1 MLFNLAFSIAVKAL
15 QAILGFAIIHHLIS
29 SWGQAKYG
37 TWVTMTSLI
46 AYTTMF
52 DFGVGY
58 GVKNN
63 ISEAHALGR
72 LADAESH
79 AIFGILFYGGASCVI
94 FIAGMIWIPNVSPFR
109 ENMLASNILWI
120 GFVFSFFLS
129 YANIV
134 LQALGR
140 FRISNGVALFVPLV
154 WFICV
159 VIFSGDDSMSL
170 QVAAATYAA
179 LLVVQGA
186 ILATAV
192 SRLWGFK
199 LRGRF
204 IESTRLARS
213 LLLTGAKFFILQVSS
228 LALFYSGTMM
238 AFQFLGPVEVARYDA
253 ANKVFSMFSIG
264 FSIFISIA
272 WTEISRAKSAGNPAR
287 LKRIF
292 LLLNAAALLVFAAA
306 TTVAYFSPSIVS
318 RLTNVSL
325 PSSDAFPFAVLIGL
339 QAFAF
344 SSAVYLNAFEK
355 LMGQVVLALV
365 SIPLF
370 FGAAAWLLTHGHGI
384 GSIPLAAVV
393 ATLPAT
399 LFCFSIARG
408 LIGSV
413 GNPVL
418 KAG

>member
-1 MLFNLAFSIAVKAL
+1 
-15 QAILGFAIIHHLIS
+15 
-29 SWGQAKYG
+29 
-37 TWVTMTSLI
+37 MTSLI
-46 AYTTMF
+46 AYMTMF

-58 GVKNN
+58 GVKNK

-79 AIFGILFYGGASCVI
+79 AIFGLIFYVGASLVI

-109 ENMLASNILWI
+109 ENLLASSLLWI
-120 GFVFSFFLS
+120 GFVLSFLLS
-129 YANIV
+129 YANII

-140 FRISNGVALFVPLV
+140 FRISNGFALFAPLT
-154 WFICV
+154 WFI
-159 VIFSGDDSMSL
+159 VIVTFDTDNSMSI
-170 QVAAATYAA
+170 QVAAAAYAG
-179 LLVVQGA
+179 LLIVQGA
-186 ILATAV
+186 VLALAA
-192 SRLWGFK
+192 SKLWGFK
-199 LRGRF
+199 FRGRF
-204 IESTRLARS
+204 VESTKLARS
-213 LLLTGAKFFILQVSS
+213 LLLTGAKFFVLQVAS
-228 LALFYSGTMM
+228 LVLFYSGTMM

-272 WTEISRAKSAGNPAR
+272 WTEISRAKSAGDSAR

-292 LLLNAAALLVFAAA
+292 LLLNSAAMLMFAAA
-306 TTVAYFSPSIVS
+306 TTVAYFSSSIVS

-355 LMGQVVLALV
+355 LMGQVVLALISV
-365 SIPLF
+365 PLF
-370 FGAAAWLLTHGHGI
+370 FGAAFWLLSHGHGI

-399 LFCFSIARG
+399 LFCFSIALG
-408 LIGSV
+408 LIGSAEK
-413 GNPVL
+413 NPLL